1 MEEVTVVG
9 DGFSPIMEEEFYRE
23 PGVGGVSDPN
33 RVLFEPAENIINAPP
48 ISFIIEGFLQR
59 DGITGLVGKVAERKS
74 IAAANVAHACLTGE
88 DLFGRFRVVH
98 PPERVLYLTP
108 ENGNSSMR
116 DRFGKLGLI
125 PAIASGKLKLR
136 TLNTVGRLRL
146 DDPELQTFAPGSV
159 IIVDTLIRYLD
170 GSDSDPLAIKDVVD
184 CLFGLQRNGALA
196 EIVLHHSTKMN
207 TEEMSLANMIRGG
220 GDLGAF
226 LTSCH
231 ATKMH
236 VPGDFNSLSRF
247 KNIKPRDFESPEFD
261 CTCDAKTTR
270 MTAVDDKG
278 LLMPM
283 PSSKGFKRNRDGLET
298 SALLILRNNTTL
310 SSREVVSVLAT
321 QGIQRS
327 ATWVQRARARSGVG
341 MRAVTG

>member
-1 MEEVTVVG
+1 MEEQEYWPSVG
-9 DGFSPIMEEEFYRE
+9 R
-23 PGVGGVSDPN
+23 VADPD
-33 RVLFEPAENIINAPP
+33 RVLFEPPENIINAPP
-48 ISFIIEGFLQR
+48 IGFIIEGFLQR

-74 IAAANVAHACLTGE
+74 IAAANIAHACLTGE
-88 DLFGRFRVVH
+88 PLFGRFRVVC

-207 TEEMSLANMIRGG
+207 TEEMSLSNMVRGG

-278 LLMPM
+278 LLTPM
-283 PSSKGFKRNRDGLET
+283 PRQSGFRGNTDGRDTE
-298 SALLILRNNTTL
+298 ALLYLKTHLSL
-310 SSREVVSVLAT
+310 SSRDVEAGLAT
-321 QGIQRS
+321 EGIVRS
-327 ATWVQRARARSGVG
+327 RSWVQRARAKMGSQ
-341 MRAVTG
+341 RAQPDGSRG